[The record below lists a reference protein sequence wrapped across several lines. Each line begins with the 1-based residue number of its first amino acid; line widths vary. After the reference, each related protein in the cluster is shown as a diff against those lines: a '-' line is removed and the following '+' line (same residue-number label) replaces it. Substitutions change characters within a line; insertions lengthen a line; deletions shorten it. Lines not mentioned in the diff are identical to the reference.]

1 MGLWVPAFA
10 GTTNVI
16 QRAYLLLKTW
26 DDSCQCSAITP
37 GPHGKFDVIIDGEVI
52 AEHRHE
58 PNAHIFP
65 DIEDLM
71 KAIAQ
76 RAD

>member
-1 MGLWVPAFA
+1 MA
-10 GTTNVI
+10 GEALSRRGENITNFK
-16 QRAYLLLKTW
+16 L
-26 DDSCQCSAITP
+26 TP
-37 GPHGKFDVIIDGEVI
+37 GPHGKFDVIIDGEVV

-58 PNAHIFP
+58 LNAHIFP

>member
-1 MGLWVPAFA
+1 MA
-10 GTTNVI
+10 GEALSRRGENLTNFK
-16 QRAYLLLKTW
+16 L
-26 DDSCQCSAITP
+26 TP
-37 GPHGKFDVIIDGEVI
+37 GPPGKFDVIIDGEVI